1 MRTLDRTKP
10 YGEVWGEA
18 GGAKFEQDGI
28 LFDAH
33 GRELKKPVHEVDEA
47 PEAPTPEAPVPEA
60 PTPDVTAQAQAPEP
74 KPKAKPKAKAK
85 AEAAP
90 LPSDEAPV
98 EAATDGQAD
107 AQLAAG

>member
-33 GRELKKPVHEVDEA
+33 GRELKKPVQEVAEVLEA
-47 PEAPTPEAPVPEA
+47 PKPA
-60 PTPDVTAQAQAPEP
+60 VT
-74 KPKAKPKAKAK
+74 KAKAK
-85 AEAAP
+85 AKQKTEAEAEAETAP
-90 LPSDEAPV
+90 LPADESPV

-107 AQLAAG
+107 AQLAAE